1 MEACP
6 CERSYSCCWLY
17 YWVFLSSDRPC
28 QVYYKVRQVSLQ
40 RTTDFFFITKCDK
53 CYYKVRQVLQSGTII
68 TKCDRTGLHCVL
80 ILFHGGRI
88 WLQIYFTKLRM
99 NIKGKK
105 TKFIDFYLRFRIGTL
120 FHTSN
125 VILQGLYCV
134 TITEHEL
141 PVMSHEKYIKPTN
154 YRTNKQ
160 KQNKI

>member
-1 MEACP
+1 MLLIILLGFP
-6 CERSYSCCWLY
+6 VL
-17 YWVFLSSDRPC
+17 RP
-28 QVYYKVRQVSLQ
+28 SMSGLLQ
-40 RTTDFFFITKCDK
+40 SATSVITKNYRFFF
-53 CYYKVRQVLQSGTII
+53 YYKVRQVLQSGTII
-68 TKCDRTGLHCVL
+68 TKCDRTDLHCVL
-80 ILFHGGRI
+80 ILFHEGRI
-88 WLQIYFTKLRM
+88 WLQIYFTKLHM
-99 NIKGKK
+99 NIKGNK

-160 KQNKI
+160 KRIKYKPKPTEQLYIKRP

>member
-1 MEACP
+1 MRGLILVVDYTTGFSCP
-6 CERSYSCCWLY
+6 PTVHVRFITKCDKCH
-17 YWVFLSSDRPC
+17 
-28 QVYYKVRQVSLQ
+28 YKELQ
-40 RTTDFFFITKCDK
+40 IFFFITKCDK

-68 TKCDRTGLHCVL
+68 TKCDRTDLHCVL

-134 TITEHEL
+134 TITEREL